1 MSRQDGSDRTVSAAS
16 VDDSSATLLHIDMD
30 AFFASVE
37 LLDHPELVDKPVIV
51 GHRSGRSVVTAANY
65 VARRYGVNSAMPM
78 ALALRRCPAAV
89 VLEPHMSRYRD
100 FSEQVMGIF
109 TDMTPLVEPLS
120 IDEAFLDVSGA
131 RRLHGSPAVIAAL
144 IRERVQNETGLTCSV
159 GAAST
164 KFVAKMASSRAKPN
178 GLLVVPAEDT
188 LVFLHPLPV
197 GSLWGVGAMTEKSL
211 LGLGLRTIGD
221 LAATPLAVLQKSIGE
236 ASGRKLHE
244 LAWGRDPRGVT
255 LEREEK
261 SVGHEI
267 TFEHDVTD
275 VARLRS
281 ELLRQSD
288 AVAVSL
294 RRAGLVGRCVV
305 LKLRYT
311 DFSTVTR
318 SRTLAEATNV
328 GRRIYE
334 EAAASFDVLAARGI
348 RVRLIGVRVEQLG
361 DGDGA
366 GLGLW
371 DPDDDWR
378 GAELAVDSVTAR
390 FGRGSVRPASLL
402 GPSQARP
409 VGLDATKPNPRAGER
424 GDANP

>member
-16 VDDSSATLLHIDMD
+16 VDDSTATLLHVDLD

-78 ALALRRCPAAV
+78 ALALRRCPAAI
-89 VLEPHMSRYRD
+89 VLEPHMNRYKH
-100 FSEQVMGIF
+100 FSDQVMGIF
-109 TDMTPLVEPLS
+109 GDITPLVEQLG
-120 IDEAFLDVSGA
+120 IDEAFLDVAGA
-131 RRLHGSPAVIAAL
+131 RRLHGSPAVIGAL
-144 IRERVQNETGLTCSV
+144 IRRTVEAETGLTCSV

-164 KFVAKMASSRAKPN
+164 KFVAKMASGRAKPN
-178 GLLVVPAEDT
+178 GLLVIPAEET
-188 LVFLHPLPV
+188 LAFLHPLPV
-197 GSLWGVGAMTEKSL
+197 GALWGVGQTTEASL
-211 LGLGLRTIGD
+211 LRLGLRQIGD
-221 LAATPLAVLQKSIGE
+221 VARTPLAVLQKTVGE
-236 ASGRKLHE
+236 ASGRKLHD
-244 LAWGRDPRGVT
+244 LAWGRDPRTVT
-255 LEREEK
+255 TLREEK
-261 SVGHEI
+261 SVGHEV

-288 AVAVSL
+288 AVAARL
-294 RRAGLVGRCVV
+294 RGAGLVGRCVV
-305 LKLRYT
+305 LKLRYA

-318 SRTLAEATNV
+318 SRTLAEATDV

-334 EAAASFDVLAARGI
+334 EAAASFDTLAASGI

-361 DGDGA
+361 DGDGQ

-378 GAELAVDSVTAR
+378 GAERAVDTVTAR
-390 FGRGSVRPASLL
+390 FGRGAVRPASLL
-402 GPSQARP
+402 
-409 VGLDATKPNPRAGER
+409 KPDKG
-424 GDANP
+424 